1 MARVPHRGSA
11 PNPPARRGRSFL
23 GRLVYWGAVLG
34 VWALIVVVGAVAWFS
49 RDLPDINQLTQP
61 TRQPSI
67 TFLDRSGAVI
77 GSRGGRYAAEIS
89 LDELPRY
96 VPAAFVAVEDRR
108 FYDHPGFDVI
118 GIARSLVRNARC
130 MCIAGGGSTI
140 TQQLARNLFL
150 TPDQNM
156 SRKIREIILAV
167 QLERRFSKQQILTL
181 YLNRNDFGGV
191 QGIEAASQRYF
202 NKPAAQ
208 LSIGEAALLVGM
220 LKAPTRYSPVSNTQ
234 RAERRATLVLA
245 EMAENGAITQEQRQ
259 EALRA
264 RVGVF
269 RQGANVRGQYFIDW
283 IMQSLGRTIGPVTE
297 DVVVETTLDLPIQA
311 AAERALSRGVTA
323 ANGQGVQQGA
333 LVSLDGGG
341 RVRALVGGT
350 DYLSQQFNRAVDA
363 RRQAGSAFK
372 PFVYLTALE
381 SGATPDMPVVDEAV
395 TINGWT
401 PRNYNNRY
409 AGAMTLQQAVN
420 QSVNTVAAVLADRLG
435 RSNVAATARR
445 LGIRSDIQTQP
456 SMALGAVE
464 VSPLEMA
471 QAYAPFSNGGRLA
484 LAYGVNRVRT
494 RAGRVL
500 YQHDAQNGSGQAV
513 IGNPALD
520 YLNQMLRSVV
530 SSGTG
535 TRARVSGFD
544 VAGKTGTTSDYRDA
558 WFVGYTGGFVT
569 AVWVGRDD
577 NTSMRRVTGGS
588 APASIWRDYMAAVLP
603 RLEVRPIPSGPPAPA
618 GMGYGSGDAIGDYLQ
633 RDWFGEDRPA
643 PGRGDLYDEERDDI
657 GDLAAP
663 IPPEPPAEDPEA
675 WEDGPP
681 VFDDGPPPPPRR
693 GGGYGPA
700 YADGFRGPGKPIDF

>member
-11 PNPPARRGRSFL
+11 PNPPRRGRSLL
-23 GRLVYWGAVLG
+23 GRLFYWGAVLA
-34 VWALIVVVGAVAWFS
+34 VWALIVVVGAIAWFS
-49 RDLPDINQLTQP
+49 RDLPDINTLVQP
-61 TRQPSI
+61 QHQPSI

-77 GSRGGRYAAEIS
+77 GTRGGRYAADIS
-89 LDELPRY
+89 LNELPRY

-167 QLERRFSKQQILTL
+167 QLERRFSKQQILTM

-191 QGIEAASQRYF
+191 TGIEAASQRYF

-220 LKAPTRYSPVSNTQ
+220 LKAPTRYSPVSNTT
-234 RAERRATLVLA
+234 RAERRANVVLA
-245 EMAENGAITQEQRQ
+245 EMAENGAITQAQRQ

-269 RQGANVRGQYFIDW
+269 RQGTNTRGQYFIDW
-283 IMQSLGRTIGPVTE
+283 IMQSLGQTVGPVTE
-297 DVVVETTLDLPIQA
+297 DIVVETTLDLPIQT
-311 AAERALSRGVTA
+311 AAERALARGVADA
-323 ANGQGVQQGA
+323 AGSGVQQGA

-381 SGATPDMPVVDEAV
+381 AGFTPDTMVVDQPV
-395 TINGWT
+395 TIGNWS
-401 PRNYNNRY
+401 PRNYSGGFR
-409 AGAMTLQQAVN
+409 GQMTLQNAVA
-420 QSVNTVAAVLADRLG
+420 QSTNTVAALLADRVG
-435 RSNVAATARR
+435 RSNVASTARR
-445 LGIRSDIQTQP
+445 LGIRSQIQLQP
-456 SMALGAVE
+456 SMALGAVD

-471 QAYAPFSNGGRLA
+471 QAYVPFSNGGRLA

-500 YQHDAQNGSGQAV
+500 YDHQNQDGSGQTV

-520 YLNQMLRSVV
+520 YMNQMLRAVV
-530 SSGTG
+530 TAGTG
-535 TRARVSGFD
+535 TRARVPGFD
-544 VAGKTGTTSDYRDA
+544 LAGKTGTTSDYRDA

-577 NTSMRRVTGGS
+577 NTSMRRVTGGA
-588 APASIWRDYMAAVLP
+588 APAAIWRDYMTAA
-603 RLEVRPIPSGPPAPA
+603 RSRIEVRPIPSGPPAPA
-618 GMGYGSGDAIGDYLQ
+618 GMGFDGGDAIGDLLS
-633 RDWFGEDRPA
+633 RDWFGEDTPA
-643 PGRGDLYDEERDDI
+643 PDREEALSGQDEI
-657 GDLAAP
+657 GDLVGPGPA
-663 IPPEPPAEDPEA
+663 IPPAPEEED
-675 WEDGPP
+675 WSDGPP
-681 VFDDGPPPPPRR
+681 LGDDDLPLRRPGPD
-693 GGGYGPA
+693 PA
-700 YADGFRGPGKPIDF
+700 AFRDRFGDAGKPITF